1 MRRKS
6 RARGVLPPQHAPPR
20 DVDFPHA
27 TELGVAIRGVAAGAL
42 IFEVVLSLQRRDV
55 ELPGLQG
62 DQGG

>member
-1 MRRKS
+1 MSFRRS
-6 RARGVLPPQHAPPR
+6 TRLRETS
-20 DVDFPHA
+20 VDFPHA